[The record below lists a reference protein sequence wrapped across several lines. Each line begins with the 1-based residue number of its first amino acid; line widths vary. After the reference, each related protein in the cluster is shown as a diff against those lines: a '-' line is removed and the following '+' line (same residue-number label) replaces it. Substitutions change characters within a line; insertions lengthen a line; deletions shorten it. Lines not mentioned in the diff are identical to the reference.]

1 MDYLDE
7 LESLKHWLDEK
18 PPSKDGPDRTSINT
32 TTLITLLNERI
43 ALLAV
48 ARAAKK
54 FEDADGLF
62 LLRKGIA
69 EALNALPDPLKA
81 EISKSMVKK
90 PRTCPK

>member
-1 MDYLDE
+1 MDWKSIEQAIEATEVGILTGRYTANPYIDGLRLKQLKE
-7 LESLKHWLDEK
+7 L
-18 PPSKDGPDRTSINT
+18 IA
-32 TTLITLLNERI
+32 ERD

-69 EALNALPDPLKA
+69 EALNALPEPLKA
-81 EISKSMVKK
+81 EIEK
-90 PRTCPK
+90 R